1 MYDVVRGL
9 VENQSMCVEVLGKLK
24 LGKLRDEES
33 ECLEEGAIE
42 ERESEMLRLVIVSKG
57 YEAVMVDVSVCV
69 EVVGKLKVGRLR
81 DEESECVEVV
91 VIEEGESR
99 IVCLVI
105 LSIKYVDQISV
116 EVEE

>member
-24 LGKLRDEES
+24 VGRLRDEES
-33 ECLEEGAIE
+33 ECFEEGAIE

-69 EVVGKLKVGRLR
+69 EVVGKIKVGRLR
-81 DEESECVEVV
+81 DEEFECLEEGT
-91 VIEEGESR
+91 IEERESV

-105 LSIKYVDQISV
+105 VSI
-116 EVEE
+116 